1 MKVVLF
7 CGGMG
12 TRIREYS
19 ESVPKPMIP
28 VGHQPILWHVMDFY
42 SRHGHRDF
50 ILCLGYK
57 ANTIKDFFVNYKP
70 QLFNDLVVSNHG
82 QKVEVLGQPR
92 EDWRITLVDTGIWRN
107 IGERLWAVRDH
118 VKDEEIFCANYSDG
132 LTDVDLGDVLE
143 KFKASGKAACFVATR
158 PPLTYHMADIAPDGE
173 VRDIYSADRA
183 NIWINSGYF
192 FLRPK
197 VFEYMDEGEELVV
210 EPFKR
215 LIAENQLMAY
225 KYEGFFRS
233 MDTLR
238 DRQVLEDMFEKGQ
251 MPWAG
256 PMAGQ
261 KP

>member
-1 MKVVLF
+1 
-7 CGGMG
+7 
-12 TRIREYS
+12 
-19 ESVPKPMIP
+19 
-28 VGHQPILWHVMDFY
+28 
-42 SRHGHRDF
+42 
-50 ILCLGYK
+50 
-57 ANTIKDFFVNYKP
+57 
-70 QLFNDLVVSNHG
+70 
-82 QKVEVLGQPR
+82 
-92 EDWRITLVDTGIWRN
+92 
-107 IGERLWAVRDH
+107 VRDH

-197 VFEYMDEGEELVV
+197 VFEYMNEGEELVV